1 MKKAIKLS
9 IFLLLLGTLVFSGC
23 KQKTDA
29 TPTEQVTDPDVT
41 DNVGDP
47 NTNAPT
53 DSQNTKQQFLDYI
66 LSVDPSA
73 DVSAIASS
81 IMDDVISIGDS
92 SIVDPPMD
100 YENLYTT
107 CYVYVSDEGILL
119 DDVVMIPN
127 TGDDT
132 EPFTYENGNPEKVL
146 YEVDDSAV
154 FYTYVITEEWF
165 YYSAPIDSLDT
176 YFETTQNNLF
186 KVYIEDGVVKSM
198 YEVYLS

>member
-1 MKKAIKLS
+1 MKKAMKLS
-9 IFLLLLGTLVFSGC
+9 IFLLLVATLVFSGC

-92 SIVDPPMD
+92 SIVEPPMD
-100 YENLYTT
+100 YENLYST
-107 CYVYVSDEGILL
+107 CFVYVSDEGILL

-165 YYSAPIDSLDT
+165 YYSAPIDSLDK
-176 YFETTQNNLF
+176 YFQTTQNNLF

>member
-1 MKKAIKLS
+1 MKKAMKLS
-9 IFLLLLGTLVFSGC
+9 IFLLLVATLVFSGC